1 MLQAIFL
8 HSCNQRCC
16 CFHLTSC
23 YLFIC
28 LCIVL
33 CNAYLLTTTILFNP
47 ILPQSRHDALGDW
60 KDVLP
65 TSCKLKDRANKVVNS
80 EFASS
85 KLVPTDEVSLK
96 EESDDFNR
104 AVIDAVGNN
113 VVQAVM
119 NNFFREEARTIDQ
132 YIKSLR

>member
-1 MLQAIFL
+1 M
-8 HSCNQRCC
+8 
-16 CFHLTSC
+16 
-23 YLFIC
+23 
-28 LCIVL
+28 
-33 CNAYLLTTTILFNP
+33 
-47 ILPQSRHDALGDW
+47 
-60 KDVLP
+60 
-65 TSCKLKDRANKVVNS
+65 NS